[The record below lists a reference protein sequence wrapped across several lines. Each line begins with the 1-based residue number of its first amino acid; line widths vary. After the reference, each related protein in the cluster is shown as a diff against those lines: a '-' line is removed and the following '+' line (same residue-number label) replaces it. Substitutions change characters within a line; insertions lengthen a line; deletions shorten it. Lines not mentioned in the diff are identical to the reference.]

1 MTLDDRAVKE
11 KKGKIFG
18 KGQKRDDLDQPFVFW
33 RFDRCQALN
42 LFV

>member
-18 KGQKRDDLDQPFVFW
+18 KGQKRDDLDQS
-33 RFDRCQALN
+33 
-42 LFV
+42 LFFGDLTGVKL